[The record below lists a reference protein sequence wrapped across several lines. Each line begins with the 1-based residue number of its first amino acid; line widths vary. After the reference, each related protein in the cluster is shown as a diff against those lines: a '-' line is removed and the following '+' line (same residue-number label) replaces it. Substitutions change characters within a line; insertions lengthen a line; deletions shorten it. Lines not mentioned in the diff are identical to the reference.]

1 MGISPDRFR
10 LYNKTGSACQAEVAL
25 QQHGIPGN
33 EGSVRV
39 RDSAVP
45 TGLELKLRRFPALKR
60 WAKFGRLCGAKQEPL
75 DEDRPLEMDDSLRNY
90 SIAGARTLERVLI
103 IVVLVV
109 CSLGLVSAQ
118 IAKKRPLSKGPRAVA
133 LIQLADN
140 GRAHLIPVT
149 IMINGNFYDASA
161 YKADPVPM
169 ALQPGIVYEAVKAG
183 VSQGLFTVGGA
194 AQANGNWF
202 ADGKWV
208 TAEQIAADKEKSEAS
223 RKAQDAPKP
232 EEEIGGPPKL
242 KRAPGSSSPDKTPP
256 SSQPPS
262 SSTSS
267 APPSPPSPSDS
278 GPPPLKRPASAS
290 EQKSDSGSSN
300 ASSSAADDPNRPVL
314 RRQPVSATTH
324 EQTKASPETEP
335 LKGPVQFIAAV
346 SDADGPEARPY
357 TFKLKPEEQQNFLK
371 KMLAMAGDE
380 VRARSEKMSA
390 ASGGEET
397 EASKQSRAPRS
408 SGSNSKSSVKSKT
421 SVKKL
426 GPQPE
431 FHQVEMKAFD
441 VSNTN
446 EAVLVL
452 TASANLPGSEV
463 QYLVALVAREDIY
476 GDLHKVFAH
485 ITDNKHL
492 DVLPRY
498 DFIDVVDV
506 DGDGRGELLFR
517 ETWDSGTAFAVYR
530 VIGDRLW
537 PLFEGKPGS

>member
-1 MGISPDRFR
+1 M
-10 LYNKTGSACQAEVAL
+10 
-25 QQHGIPGN
+25 
-33 EGSVRV
+33 
-39 RDSAVP
+39 
-45 TGLELKLRRFPALKR
+45 
-60 WAKFGRLCGAKQEPL
+60 
-75 DEDRPLEMDDSLRNY
+75 
-90 SIAGARTLERVLI
+90 
-103 IVVLVV
+103 
-109 CSLGLVSAQ
+109 
-118 IAKKRPLSKGPRAVA
+118 SKGPRAVA
-133 LIQLADN
+133 LVQLAEN

-169 ALQPGIVYEAVKAG
+169 ALQPGIVYEAVQAG

-208 TAEQIAADKEKSEAS
+208 TADQIAADKEKSEAA
-223 RKAQDAPKP
+223 RKAQNEPKP
-232 EEEIGGPPKL
+232 EAEIGGPPKL
-242 KRAPGSSSPDKTPP
+242 KRAPGSSSPDKASQTPP
-256 SSQPPS
+256 SQPS
-262 SSTSS
+262 SSPTSS
-267 APPSPPSPSDS
+267 PTPSSSPAPASSDS
-278 GPPPLKRPASAS
+278 GAPTLKRPAATS
-290 EQKSDSGSSN
+290 EQKSGGKGSN
-300 ASSSAADDPNRPVL
+300 TPDASSSLGVADDPNRPVL

-346 SDADGPEARPY
+346 SDADGPEPRPY
-357 TFKLKPEEQQNFLK
+357 TFKLKPEEEQNFLK

-380 VRARSEKMSA
+380 VKRRAGQQNLVGAEESKPKA
-390 ASGGEET
+390 ADKNVRV
-397 EASKQSRAPRS
+397 ARA
-408 SGSNSKSSVKSKT
+408 
-421 SVKKL
+421 
-426 GPQPE
+426 PE

-441 VSNTN
+441 ISNTN

-452 TASANLPGSEV
+452 TANANLPASDT
-463 QYLVALVAREDIY
+463 QYLLALVVREDIY

-498 DFIDVVDV
+498 DFIDAVDV

-517 ETWDSGTAFAVYR
+517 ETWDSGSAFAVYR

>member
-1 MGISPDRFR
+1 M
-10 LYNKTGSACQAEVAL
+10 
-25 QQHGIPGN
+25 
-33 EGSVRV
+33 
-39 RDSAVP
+39 
-45 TGLELKLRRFPALKR
+45 
-60 WAKFGRLCGAKQEPL
+60 
-75 DEDRPLEMDDSLRNY
+75 
-90 SIAGARTLERVLI
+90 
-103 IVVLVV
+103 
-109 CSLGLVSAQ
+109 
-118 IAKKRPLSKGPRAVA
+118 SKGPRAVA
-133 LIQLADN
+133 LIQLAEN

-194 AQANGNWF
+194 AQSNGNWF

-208 TAEQIAADKEKSEAS
+208 TAEQIAADKEKSEAAK
-223 RKAQDAPKP
+223 KAQNEPRPD
-232 EEEIGGPPKL
+232 EEISGPPKL
-242 KRAPGSSSPDKTPP
+242 KRAPGAGPPASSSPSPAP
-256 SSQPPS
+256 ASSP
-262 SSTSS
+262 
-267 APPSPPSPSDS
+267 APTKADSSPPASESKAKPATQE
-278 GPPPLKRPASAS
+278 PASS
-290 EQKSDSGSSN
+290 PGV
-300 ASSSAADDPNRPVL
+300 ADDPNRPVL

-335 LKGPVQFIAAV
+335 LKGPLQFIAAV
-346 SDADGPEARPY
+346 SDADGPEPRPY
-357 TFKLKPEEQQNFLK
+357 TFKLKPEEEQNFLK

-380 VRARSEKMSA
+380 VRARGEKMSA
-390 ASGGEET
+390 TSAGEET
-397 EASKQSRAPRS
+397 VEASKRTRATRS
-408 SGSNSKSSVKSKT
+408 SKSKT
-421 SVKKL
+421 AGKKL
-426 GPQPE
+426 SPQPE
-431 FHQVEMKAFD
+431 FHQVEMRAFD
-441 VSNTN
+441 ISNTN

-452 TASANLPGSEV
+452 TATATAPASDV

-498 DFIDVVDV
+498 DFIDVVDA

-517 ETWDSGTAFAVYR
+517 ETWDSGSAFAVYR

>member
-1 MGISPDRFR
+1 MIVLAFAAGIS
-10 LYNKTGSACQAEVAL
+10 VA
-25 QQHGIPGN
+25 Q
-33 EGSVRV
+33 V
-39 RDSAVP
+39 
-45 TGLELKLRRFPALKR
+45 
-60 WAKFGRLCGAKQEPL
+60 
-75 DEDRPLEMDDSLRNY
+75 
-90 SIAGARTLERVLI
+90 
-103 IVVLVV
+103 
-109 CSLGLVSAQ
+109 
-118 IAKKRPLSKGPRAVA
+118 AKKRPMSKGPRAIA

-194 AQANGNWF
+194 TQANGNWF

-208 TAEQIAADKEKSEAS
+208 TAEQIAANKEKSEAAK
-223 RKAQDAPKP
+223 KAQNEPKP
-232 EEEIGGPPKL
+232 DEETTGPPKL
-242 KRAPGSSSPDKTPP
+242 KRAPDSGSPV
-256 SSQPPS
+256 
-262 SSTSS
+262 SS
-267 APPSPPSPSDS
+267 APSAPASSTTTDKSKSSSSGPESKPKAASQEASPPLGVP
-278 GPPPLKRPASAS
+278 
-290 EQKSDSGSSN
+290 
-300 ASSSAADDPNRPVL
+300 DDPNRPVL
-314 RRQPVSATTH
+314 RRQPASATTH

-335 LKGPVQFIAAV
+335 LKGPLQFIAAV
-346 SDADGPEARPY
+346 SDADGPELRPY
-357 TFKLKPEEQQNFLK
+357 TFKLKPEEEQSFLK

-380 VRARSEKMSA
+380 VRARSEKISA
-390 ASGGEET
+390 TTTAEET
-397 EASKQSRAPRS
+397 VEAGKQPRATRS
-408 SGSNSKSSVKSKT
+408 SKSKAAG
-421 SVKKL
+421 KKVS
-426 GPQPE
+426 PQPE

-441 VSNTN
+441 IANTN

-452 TASANLPGSEV
+452 TASANMPGGDA
-463 QYLVALVAREDIY
+463 QYLIAFVAREDIY

-485 ITDNKHL
+485 VTDNKHL

-498 DFIDVVDV
+498 DFIDAVDA